1 MSLND
6 PLSNL
11 MSNINNAE
19 IVGKEELTLKP
30 SSKVLL
36 KVLQILQDHHY
47 IGEFTEIKTNKGNQV
62 KVVLINRINKCGVI
76 KPRFSVKRDNY
87 EKYEKNFLLAKDFG
101 LLIVSTTK
109 GIMTHV
115 EAKEKGLGGRLLAY
129 CY

>member
-11 MSNINNAE
+11 MSNIYNAE
-19 IVGKEELTLKP
+19 TAGKSEITVKP
-30 SSKVLL
+30 SSKIILR
-36 KVLQILQDHHY
+36 VLQILQDNHY
-47 IGEFTEIKTNKGNQV
+47 IGEFAEVKTNKGSLV
-62 KVVLINRINKCGVI
+62 KINLINRINKCGAI

-101 LLIVSTTK
+101 MLIVSTTK
-109 GIMTHV
+109 GIMTHA
-115 EAKEKGLGGRLLAY
+115 EAKQNGLGGRLLAY

>member
-19 IVGKEELTLKP
+19 KIGRSELTIKP

-36 KVLQILQDHHY
+36 QVLKLLQDNNY
-47 IGEFTEIKTNKGNQV
+47 IGSFEEIKTSRGNLV
-62 KVVLINRINKCGVI
+62 KVNLINHINKCGVI
-76 KPRFSVKRDNY
+76 KPRFRVKKEGY
-87 EKYEKNFLLAKDFG
+87 EKFEKNFLLAKGFG
-101 LLIVSTTK
+101 ILIVSTPK
-109 GIMTHV
+109 GIIIHT
-115 EAKEKGLGGRLLAY
+115 EAKEKGLGGKLLAY